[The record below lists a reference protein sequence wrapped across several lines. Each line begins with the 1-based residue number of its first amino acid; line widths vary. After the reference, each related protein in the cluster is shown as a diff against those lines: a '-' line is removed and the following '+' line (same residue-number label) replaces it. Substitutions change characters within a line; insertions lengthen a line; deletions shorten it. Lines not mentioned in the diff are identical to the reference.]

1 MPSNTINSIRWDG
14 KQITE
19 PGIYSGIPL
28 EAYHSANICVG
39 PSISSTTLRAI
50 STASPAHAFAKSPLN
65 PKRKPFEPSDAMNL
79 GSALHWVV
87 AREPGFDTRFV
98 IKPEKWRGKAWN
110 SDDGRDQMKRWK
122 RDGMTVLTE
131 KQVEHLQG
139 MAATLSVHP
148 MFLAGILRGRLE
160 QSAFWIDET
169 TGLWCKI
176 RPDAMPN
183 DSGDFADLKTTQ
195 SVMYHDLQLS
205 ICEYA
210 YHQQGALILEGAR
223 ALGLEAASFT
233 LVWVESTAPYAVR
246 VTQLKDDDLARGHKQ
261 NAAARL
267 IIADCLKTGV
277 WPGPGDGRDDAE
289 YIDLPDWKREQIDAQ
304 LKYDLREVA

>member
-1 MPSNTINSIRWDG
+1 MIQSIRWDG

-28 EAYHSANICVG
+28 ETYHSANICAG
-39 PSISSTTLRAI
+39 PSISSTIMRDI
-50 STASPAHAFAKSPLN
+50 SSKSPAHAFARSALN
-65 PKRKPFEPSDAMNL
+65 PNAKPFDASDAMNL

-87 AREPGFDTRFV
+87 AREPGFDNRFV
-98 IKPEKWRGKAWN
+98 IKPEKWRGKAWH

-122 RDGMTVLTE
+122 RDGMTVLSE
-131 KQVEHLQG
+131 KQIEQLQG
-139 MAATLSVHP
+139 MAATLAVHP
-148 MFLAGILRGRLE
+148 MIVAGILRGRLE
-160 QSAFWIDET
+160 QSGFWIDKE

-195 SVMYHDLQLS
+195 SVMYRDLQNS
-205 ICEYA
+205 MVEYG

-223 ALGLEAASFT
+223 VLGLEAASFT
-233 LVWVESTAPYAVR
+233 LVWVESALPHAVR
-246 VTQLKDDDLARGHKQ
+246 VTQLKDDDLARGYKQ
-261 NAAARL
+261 NVAARAV
-267 IIADCLKTGV
+267 IADCLKTGV

-304 LKYDLREVA
+304 LKFQLREAA

>member
-1 MPSNTINSIRWDG
+1 MIQSIRWDG
-14 KQITE
+14 KQITV
-19 PGIYSGIPL
+19 PGIYSGISL
-28 EAYHSANICVG
+28 DDYHRGDICDG
-39 PSISSTTLRAI
+39 PSISSTILRDV
-50 STASPAHAFAKSPLN
+50 STKSPAHAFAKSALN
-65 PKRKPFEPSDAMNL
+65 PNGGEQEETEAMSL

-87 AREPGFDTRFV
+87 AREPGFGERFV
-98 IKPEKWRGKAWN
+98 IRPETFRGSKWNGNRTECK
-110 SDDGRDQMKRWK
+110 DQLKRWK
-122 RDGMTVLTE
+122 RDNMTVLTE
-131 KQVEHLQG
+131 KNVEQLQG
-139 MAATLSVHP
+139 MSATLSVHP

-160 QSAFWIDET
+160 QSAFWIDKE

-183 DSGDFADLKTTQ
+183 DSGDYADLKTTQ
-195 SVMYHDLQLS
+195 SVIYRDLQNT
-205 ICEYA
+205 IVTYA

-233 LVWVESTAPYAVR
+233 LVWVESAPPYAVR

-261 NAAARL
+261 NVAARR
-267 IIADCLKTGV
+267 IVADCLASGV

-304 LKYDLREVA
+304 LKYQLRDAA

>member
-1 MPSNTINSIRWDG
+1 MIQSIRWDG
-14 KQITE
+14 SQITE

-28 EAYHSANICVG
+28 DEYHRADICAG
-39 PSISSTTLRAI
+39 PSISSTMHRDVTNG
-50 STASPAHAFAKSPLN
+50 SPAHAFAKSPLN
-65 PKRKPFEPSDAMNL
+65 PKRPEPKETEAMAL
-79 GSALHWVV
+79 GSALHWIV
-87 AREPGFDTRFV
+87 AREPGFDSRFV

-110 SDDGRDQMKRWK
+110 SDDGRDQVKRWK
-122 RDGMTVLTE
+122 RDHMIVLTE
-131 KQVEHLQG
+131 KNVEQLEG

-160 QSAFWIDET
+160 QSGFWIDKT
-169 TGLWCKI
+169 TGLWIKI

-195 SVMYHDLQLS
+195 SVMRYELQNS

-223 ALGLEAASFT
+223 ELGLEATSFT
-233 LVWVESTAPYAVR
+233 LVWVESALPYAVR
-246 VTQLKDDDLARGHKQ
+246 VTQLKDEDLARGHNQ
-261 NAAARL
+261 NLVARRV
-267 IIADCLKTGV
+267 IADCLKTGE

-289 YIDLPDWKREQIDAQ
+289 YIDLPDWKRKQIDDR
-304 LKYDLREVA
+304 LKYDLQEAA